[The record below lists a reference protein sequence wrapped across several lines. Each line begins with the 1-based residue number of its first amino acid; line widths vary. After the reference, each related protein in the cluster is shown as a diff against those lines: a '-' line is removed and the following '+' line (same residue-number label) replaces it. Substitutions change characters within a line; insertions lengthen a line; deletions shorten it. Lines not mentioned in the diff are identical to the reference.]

1 MAMGWLSLSGAGV
14 FGMVFATRKD
24 DRKRGAR
31 ILKHGLWIGGFGVL
45 VLWVLFTVGCGG
57 GSSTPS
63 RQKASTFTVMVSGTS
78 GSISHTT
85 PVTLTVQ

>member
-1 MAMGWLSLSGAGV
+1 MAMGWLSLSGAGA

-57 GSSTPS
+57 GT
-63 RQKASTFTVMVSGTS
+63 RWNVCRNWHGEVEC
-78 GSISHTT
+78 GSYDGG
-85 PVTLTVQ
+85 